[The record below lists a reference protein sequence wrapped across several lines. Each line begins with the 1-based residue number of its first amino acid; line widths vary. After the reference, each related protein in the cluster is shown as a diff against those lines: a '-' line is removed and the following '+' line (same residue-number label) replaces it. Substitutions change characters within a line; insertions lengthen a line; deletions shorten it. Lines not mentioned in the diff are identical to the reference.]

1 MSKRDRVDA
10 QIMQNA
16 IKTLLIN
23 INFSSIDGP
32 TKSIVLTSTIPNEGK
47 STIAVGLAQSIAS
60 SGKSV
65 LLVECDMRRRS
76 LANIL
81 GVHAS
86 SGIYAVLSGQV
97 QLNDAAIATPV
108 PGLYFLDSE
117 PHIPNPVDIIG
128 SKRFS
133 KLVSTAETIYDYVV
147 IDTPPVGTF
156 VDAAMASHAVDG
168 TVLVVREKF
177 TRRQDAANAVEQL
190 KKAGASILG
199 VVMNYCE
206 NERSDHYYEYYNKPV
221 GRNNV
226 SAAAVS
232 AGAQR
237 GGQAGVPTG
246 TPLPVRRGT
255 QVSAQT
261 PVQAPT
267 QGAQLTESRFRR

>member
-16 IKTLLIN
+16 IKTLLTN
-23 INFSSIDGP
+23 IKFSSIDGP
-32 TKSIVLTSTIPNEGK
+32 TKSIVVTSTIPNEGK

-65 LLVECDMRRRS
+65 LLVECDMRKRS

-156 VDAAMASHAVDG
+156 VDAAMASRAVDG

-190 KKAGASILG
+190 KKAGANILG

-206 NERSDHYYEYYNKPV
+206 NERSDHYYEYYNKPAR
-221 GRNNV
+221 RNNV

-232 AGAQR
+232 AGAQ
-237 GGQAGVPTG
+237 GGTRAGAPSG
-246 TPLPVRRGT
+246 TPLPARRGT
-255 QVSAQT
+255 QV
-261 PVQAPT
+261 PVQAPA
-267 QGAQLTESRFRR
+267 QGVQLTESRFRR